1 MPKIVAD
8 RVCAF
13 KTIKEITESIENS
26 NRETAAWGLQLHKKE
41 TLVQVFSCEFCE
53 ISKNNFFTEY
63 LRTTASTSNYENL
76 ILVVRAF
83 WYIWSQKF
91 CKRHNQFFTK
101 TQEETQVALTSPQQI
116 INLLLQI
123 IKVLCS
129 WDRFIGF
136 P

>member
-41 TLVQVFSCEFCE
+41 TLVQAFSCEFCE

-91 CKRHNQFFTK
+91 CKRHNLFFTK